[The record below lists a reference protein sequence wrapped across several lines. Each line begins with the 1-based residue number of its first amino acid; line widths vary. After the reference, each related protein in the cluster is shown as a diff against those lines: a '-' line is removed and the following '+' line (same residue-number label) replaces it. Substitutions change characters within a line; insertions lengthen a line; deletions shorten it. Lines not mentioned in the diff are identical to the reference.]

1 MHVPLTDVVHT
12 SIFALLSYR
21 SNSLGLR
28 AISTNSVLYNYIQ
41 EARKIRTPLIFVR
54 FDDMF
59 LTLPITNQFQCRGS
73 RYQLYLI
80 RQASSEIFPCVGR
93 RVEVCRTV
101 I

>member
-1 MHVPLTDVVHT
+1 MHVSLSDVVDT
-12 SIFALLSYR
+12 SILALFRYR
-21 SNSLGLR
+21 ANSPGLR
-28 AISTNSVLYNYIQ
+28 VKCTKSVLGNYIQ

-93 RVEVCRTV
+93 RAEVRRTAM
-101 I
+101 